1 MMKFVKNAFWNDND
15 GFSAKD
21 FLMVLFGGQFAL
33 FLLIIFFVPFFGLAV
48 SAVSIEM
55 IGSLSPVV
63 MTIVGGVFAVQTV
76 REFKTANT
84 ETSMTVPSNS
94 QIESV
99 NNVAEEVPEETVGG
113 STPKI

>member
-1 MMKFVKNAFWNDND
+1 MVKFVKSAFWKDND

-21 FLMVLFGGQFAL
+21 FLMVLFGGLFAL
-33 FLLIIFFVPFFGLAV
+33 FLLIIFFAPFFGVAV
-48 SAVSIEM
+48 SSVSIEM

-76 REFKTANT
+76 REFKTTNT
-84 ETSMTVPSNS
+84 ETTMTVPGNS
-94 QIESV
+94 QVESV
-99 NNVAEEVPEETVGG
+99 YSIAEEKVGD